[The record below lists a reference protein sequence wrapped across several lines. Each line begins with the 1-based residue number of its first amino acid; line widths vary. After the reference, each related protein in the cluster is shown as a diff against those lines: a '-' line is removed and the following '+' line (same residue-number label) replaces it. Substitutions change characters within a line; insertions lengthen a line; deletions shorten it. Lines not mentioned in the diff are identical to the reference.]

1 VSIGTQQPLPPQPC
15 ARNRIG
21 GALIVVTGTGNRT
34 RGALLVDRATV

>member
-1 VSIGTQQPLPPQPC
+1 VTIDTQQRLPPQPC

-21 GALIVVTGTGNRT
+21 GALIVVGASGNCT